1 MRYFELTEDAVTLL
15 TGAVYARIHWLQ
27 EQRTAI
33 RELNNGLF
41 SDEQIS
47 LYNQWVDEELKL
59 QTLVNY
65 LNA

>member
-1 MRYFELTEDAVTLL
+1 MRHFELSEDAVTLL
-15 TGAVYARIHWLQ
+15 TGAVYARIHWLH
-27 EQRTAI
+27 EQRTAM
-33 RELNNGLF
+33 RELTKGLF